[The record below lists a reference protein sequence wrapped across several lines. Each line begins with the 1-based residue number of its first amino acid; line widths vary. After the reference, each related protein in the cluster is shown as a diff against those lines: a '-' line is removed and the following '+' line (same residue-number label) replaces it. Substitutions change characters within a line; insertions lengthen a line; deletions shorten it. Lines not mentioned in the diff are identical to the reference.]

1 MRYGTLAPSVVS
13 VYGVMTNQNTWEG
26 SSTPE
31 VTVLITTVTSPAPG
45 PDVNSPNIGVVGR
58 PTKLH
63 NTDDNA
69 NHCSLMAHQ
78 FYEKLVHKKYLMIQ
92 YYLQL

>member
-1 MRYGTLAPSVVS
+1 MRCGTLSPSVVS
-13 VYGVMTNQNTWEG
+13 MYGVMTNQNTWEG

-31 VTVLITTVTSPAPG
+31 ITVLIITVTSPGPG

-63 NTDDNA
+63 DADDNA
-69 NHCSLMAHQ
+69 NPCSLIAHQ
-78 FYEKLVHKKYLMIQ
+78 IYEKLVHKKYSMIQ